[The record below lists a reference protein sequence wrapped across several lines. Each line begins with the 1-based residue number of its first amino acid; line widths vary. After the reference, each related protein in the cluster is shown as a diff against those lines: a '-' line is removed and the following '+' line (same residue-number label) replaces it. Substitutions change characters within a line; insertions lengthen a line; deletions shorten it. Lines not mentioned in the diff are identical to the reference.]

1 MTKSFSLLLFSF
13 VLTYNV
19 FSQTNLKSEIK
30 DITVFL
36 SGAEIHRTSS
46 INFKKG
52 RNVIVFKGLSAS
64 LMKESVRIE
73 TSSNVQIMA
82 TSHGLNY
89 LTEETDNAQKKKLK
103 DSIEYY
109 NNEIELIE
117 NDLDA
122 YKIEKKLLE
131 SNIHLS
137 GKQNAVSMA
146 VLKEAADYYRSRI
159 KDINKNMHKH
169 QSGINQLVKRK
180 RKHVM
185 QLQELDYNSSSVH
198 SEITV
203 TLDAQVG
210 GKTNLN
216 LFYLVT
222 DAGWSATYE
231 IRSNKTSAPIDIFYN
246 ANVFNN
252 TGFDWTNVSLQIS
265 TGEPNLTASR
275 PDLDRWT
282 INDVVR
288 RRRKYKTTQTD
299 KTLFSYEYESNKKS
313 VLSNSQGFFMEN
325 DFQALN
331 KKNNDLKYKDQSG
344 KKGKKTETV
353 KFKEI
358 AVSELSRT
366 FDIKDKYTIPSNA
379 KPYIIKVT
387 KYEIPASYSYI
398 SVPKIDRDA
407 FLIAKITDWE
417 DLDLVEGPAQVYF
430 GGNYVGK
437 SYINTQFVPDTLEL
451 SLGRDNNIAVTRV
464 KKKKFSSKK
473 IIGTNKKEIYLYE
486 ITVKNARDVPVQIE
500 ILDQLPISTDSEVSV
515 STGET
520 SDATVNETEGLLS
533 WKITLAAK
541 ESKKVTFGFTVKYPK
556 NKKILLKKFTPV
568 SSPSF

>member
-1 MTKSFSLLLFSF
+1 MTKLFFVFFFSIA
-13 VLTYNV
+13 LTYTS
-19 FSQTNLKSEIK
+19 FSQTRLESEIV
-30 DITVFL
+30 DVAVFL

-46 INFKKG
+46 INLKQG

-64 LMKESVRIE
+64 LMKESMRIQ
-73 TSSNVQIMA
+73 TPGNVVIMA

-89 LTEETDNAQKKKLK
+89 LTEEIDNDQMRKLK
-103 DSIEYY
+103 DSVAYY
-109 NNEIELIE
+109 DNEIELIK

-122 YKIEKKLLE
+122 YKIEKKLLQE
-131 SNIHLS
+131 NIHLS

-146 VLKEAADYYRSRI
+146 VLKEAAEYYRTRI
-159 KDINKNMHKH
+159 KDINKNMHQH
-169 QSGINQLVKRK
+169 QSGIDHLVKRK
-180 RKHVM
+180 HKHVM
-185 QLQELDYNSSSVH
+185 QLQELDHNSSSVH

-203 TLDAQVG
+203 TLDSKVA
-210 GKTNLN
+210 GKTNID

-231 IRSNKTSAPIDIFYN
+231 IKSSKTSAPISIHYN

-252 TGFDWTNVSLQIS
+252 TGFDWTDVTLQIS

-282 INDVVR
+282 INDVI
-288 RRRKYKTTQTD
+288 RKRKKYISSNASVNAD
-299 KTLFSYEYESNKKS
+299 SYYMDETEI
-313 VLSNSQGFFMEN
+313 SNSAYFFKAN
-325 DFQALN
+325 DFNALN
-331 KKNNDLKYKDQSG
+331 QKNNDLKYNLKSAKNG
-344 KKGKKTETV
+344 KKAETV

-366 FDIKDKYTIPSNA
+366 FDIGDKYTIPSNA

-387 KYEIPASYSYI
+387 KYEIPANYSYI

-437 SYINTQFVPDTLEL
+437 SYINTQDVPDTLEL

-473 IIGTNKKEIYLYE
+473 IIGANKKETYVYE
-486 ITVKNARDVPVQIE
+486 ITVKNIRSNPIKIE

-515 STGET
+515 STDET
-520 SDATVNETEGLLS
+520 SEANVNETEGLLS
-533 WKITLAAK
+533 WKINLGAK

-556 NKKILLKKFTPV
+556 NKKIKLKKFTPV
-568 SSPSF
+568 SCPSF